1 MKTTV
6 PPDLQLVKALTM
18 LEAES
23 PLDEATVQVVEAET
37 SLIPAESNKR
47 AAIEEVKERNWTMV
61 IKQRTSC

>member
-1 MKTTV
+1 
-6 PPDLQLVKALTM
+6 M